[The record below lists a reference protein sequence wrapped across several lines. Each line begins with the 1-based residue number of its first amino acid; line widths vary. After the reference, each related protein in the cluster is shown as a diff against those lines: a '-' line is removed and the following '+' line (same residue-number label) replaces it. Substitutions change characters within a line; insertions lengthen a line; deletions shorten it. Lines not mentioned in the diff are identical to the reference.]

1 MIGDLLLQ
9 IIITIITK
17 LSYYYTE
24 VHILHF
30 EYTA

>member
-17 LSYYYTE
+17 LSYYYT
-24 VHILHF
+24 VHILHI